1 MGQMEWKMPSVAD
14 DNSDAFAKSG
24 FTPLLTAILRA
35 RGADTPEKARLYL
48 LRDESQLCDP
58 MLLADMD
65 KAVLR
70 IKLAIASHQKVAV
83 YGDYD
88 VDGITSVCLL
98 LDYFSSRGLECEVY
112 IPDRLSEGY
121 GVNKKAL
128 EVLHEKGV
136 DLVVTVDCGITA
148 AAETEYAKSLGMDII
163 ITDHHECPQTL
174 PEAAAVVDPKRLD
187 SAYPFGELAGVG
199 VAFKLICAMEKNSAV
214 PLERYADLVAVG
226 TIADVMPL
234 IGENRYLAYKGLEKL
249 KNNPLPG
256 FAALLDEAGAANRP
270 LSANTVGFTL
280 APRINAAGRLCKTET
295 SIKLLLSKKREE
307 ASIWAKELCT
317 LNRRRQE
324 LELEVWEEAVA
335 FLAADEPTSPIVLE
349 SYSWHPGVVGI
360 AASRLTEE
368 YRLPTIMICVDD
380 ENGKGSCRSYGDF
393 NLFEALSA
401 CSEHLESFG
410 GHAFAAGLNIKPEN
424 IDAFRKAL
432 AEYYLSNP
440 PTLHPAIEPEILIC
454 DPTVLNMEGVVSL
467 SELEPCGSGNEHPL
481 MCICNAALE
490 SVTPIGNGKHL
501 RIRISQKGVF
511 FDCVFFSCTAESLGA
526 AEGESIDVCFTPQ
539 INDYNSRKSVQLLI
553 TDLRKSETLE
563 KCRNIIEKDEIRLDE
578 IRIFRPE
585 RDELASFWRKIKSL
599 GGRLELSYDKFSE
612 DFALSFMEPIKLCLC
627 IRILSELKLLEMSIR
642 NGSVFCSACDIKEKT
657 ELDKS
662 PLFRLLWES
671 GLVKA
676 PNS

>member
-1 MGQMEWKMPSVAD
+1 MPWVAD

-24 FTPLLTAILRA
+24 FTPLLTAVLCS
-35 RGADTPEKARLYL
+35 RGADTAEKARVYL
-48 LRDESQLCDP
+48 LRDESQMCDP
-58 MLLADMD
+58 MLLSDMN
-65 KAVLR
+65 KAVSR
-70 IKLAIASHQKVAV
+70 IELAIASHQKVAV

-88 VDGITSVCLL
+88 VDGITSACLL
-98 LDYFSSRGLECEVY
+98 LDYFSGRGLECEVY
-112 IPDRLSEGY
+112 IPDRLNEGY

-128 EVLHEKGV
+128 ETLHEKGI
-136 DLVVTVDCGITA
+136 DLIVTVDCGITA
-148 AAETEYAKSLGMDII
+148 VSETEYAKSLGMDII

-174 PEAAAVVDPKRLD
+174 PDAAAVVDPKRTD
-187 SAYPFGELAGVG
+187 SSYPFGELAGVG
-199 VAFKLICAMEKNSAV
+199 VAFKLVCAMEKNSAA

-234 IGENRYLAYKGLEKL
+234 IGENRYLVYKGLKKL

-256 FAALLDEAGAANRP
+256 FAALLDEAGAANKP

-295 SIKLLLSKKREE
+295 SIKLLLSKNQEE
-307 ASIWAKELCT
+307 ALTWAKELCT

-324 LELEVWEEAVA
+324 LELEVWQEAMA
-335 FLAADEPTSPIVLE
+335 FLAADEPKSPIVLE
-349 SYSWHPGVVGI
+349 SASWHPGVVGI

-393 NLFEALSA
+393 NLFEALTA

-424 IDAFRKAL
+424 IGAFRKAL
-432 AEYYLSNP
+432 AEYYISNP
-440 PTLHPAIEPEILIC
+440 PTFHPAIEPELLIC
-454 DPTVLNMEGVVSL
+454 DPAVLNMEGVVSL
-467 SELEPCGSGNEHPL
+467 SALEPCGSGNEHPL
-481 MCICNAALE
+481 MCICNAVLD

-501 RIRISQKGVF
+501 KMRISKKNVI
-511 FDCVFFSCTAESLGA
+511 FDCVFFSRTTDSLGVF
-526 AEGESIDVCFTPQ
+526 EGENIDVCFTPQ

-553 TDLRKSETLE
+553 ADVRKSETLE
-563 KCRNIIEKDEIRLDE
+563 KCRDIIEKDEFCLDE

-585 RDELASFWRKIKSL
+585 RDELASFWRKIKAL

-612 DFALSFMEPIKLCLC
+612 DFDLSFMEPIKLCLS
-627 IRILSELKLLEMSIR
+627 IRIFCELKLLEMSTR
-642 NGSVFCSACDIKEKT
+642 NGQVFCAVCETNVKT
-657 ELDKS
+657 QLDKS

-671 GLVKA
+671 GLMKA
-676 PNS
+676 SNS